1 MIDKEIEIVV
11 MGGVVVDVDNLP
23 EDYTY
28 QVIDL
33 DDYSKNI
40 INEIDRTDI
49 VLRNL
54 RKEKNDR

>member
-28 QVIDL
+28 RVIDL

-40 INEIDRTDI
+40 TR
-49 VLRNL
+49 
-54 RKEKNDR
+54 